1 MDLKA
6 NIMFAI
12 LTLTIF
18 AVCNVK
24 VSQGHK
30 INIAALL
37 PEAPKYLFSR
47 GNVEPAI
54 QYAIEYIQNSTSL
67 IQGHELVVNYRDSNC
82 SAALGKYE

>member
-12 LTLTIF
+12 LNLTII

-24 VSQGHK
+24 VNHGLQ

-47 GNVEPAI
+47 RHIEPAI
-54 QYAIEYIQNSTSL
+54 QYAIEYIQNSTNL
-67 IQGHELVVNYRDSNC
+67 IQGHELIVNYRDSNC
-82 SAALGKYE
+82 SADLGKY